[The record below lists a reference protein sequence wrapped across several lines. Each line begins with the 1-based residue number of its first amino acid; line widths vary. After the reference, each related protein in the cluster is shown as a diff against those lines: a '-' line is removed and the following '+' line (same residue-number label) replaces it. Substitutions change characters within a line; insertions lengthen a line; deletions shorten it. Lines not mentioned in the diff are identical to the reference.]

1 MISGKDITKE
11 SQNDLKDNLSFF
23 NTFLLIFGVVAL
35 LVGSFI
41 IFNTFSIIVAQR
53 SRELA
58 LLRAIGAGQRQVLG
72 SVLFEAVLV
81 GLVASIV
88 GFVGGIFLAVGL
100 KALLGAL
107 GLDIPASSIVI
118 PASAVIWS
126 FVTGMIVTVVAAMLP
141 GVARV
146 ADPADRRDA
155 RLQRSTAPARRRAAP
170 CSASSSRS
178 SGSALLLLG
187 LFGDSGL
194 IYVGVGMA
202 RRVPRRRGARA
213 DHRRADQRR
222 ARHPDPEDQGRHR
235 SDRPRERDAQPEAH
249 VGHRGRA
256 HDRRRARRAHHRVR
270 RVGPHVGQ
278 RRASTGR

>member
-1 MISGKDITKE
+1 MISGTDITKE

-81 GLVASIV
+81 GLTASVV
-88 GFVGGIFLAVGL
+88 GFVAGIFLAGGL

-126 FVTGMIVTVVAAMLP
+126 FVTGLVVTVIAAVAP
-141 GVARV
+141 GA
-146 ADPADRRDA
+146 AAPPASRPSPRCA
-155 RLQRSTAPARRRAAP
+155 TRASTAPARPPA
-170 CSASSSRS
+170 
-178 SGSALLLLG
+178 
-187 LFGDSGL
+187 
-194 IYVGVGMA
+194 
-202 RRVPRRRGARA
+202 
-213 DHRRADQRR
+213 
-222 ARHPDPEDQGRHR
+222 
-235 SDRPRERDAQPEAH
+235 
-249 VGHRGRA
+249 
-256 HDRRRARRAHHRVR
+256 
-270 RVGPHVGQ
+270 GP
-278 RRASTGR
+278 